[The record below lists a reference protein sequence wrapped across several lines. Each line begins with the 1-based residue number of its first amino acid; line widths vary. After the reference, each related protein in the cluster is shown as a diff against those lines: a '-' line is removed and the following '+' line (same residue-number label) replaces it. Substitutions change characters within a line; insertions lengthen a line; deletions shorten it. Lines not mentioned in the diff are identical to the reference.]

1 MTTDANTCRAYLANQ
16 IRLDHPAWA
25 VEASPA
31 EPDQVRRGKVY
42 VALWR
47 EAINPGKNSL
57 ELTHPMKL
65 QLYGAKD
72 NGEPAEEE
80 LDATLDQL
88 LLSLERLPR
97 FEFKAAD
104 RMLLKNVFQG
114 WEITGSILTENIYRN
129 ALSQERE
136 TQ

>member
-1 MTTDANTCRAYLANQ
+1 MSADANTCRAYLAHK
-16 IRLDHPAWA
+16 IRMDHPAWT

-47 EAINPGKNSL
+47 EAINPGVNSL
-57 ELTHPMKL
+57 ELVHPVKL

-72 NGEPAEEE
+72 NGEAAEEE
-80 LDATLDQL
+80 LDGSLDQL
-88 LLSLERLPR
+88 LLSLEALPR

-114 WEITGSILTENIYRN
+114 WEITGTVTTENIYRN
-129 ALSQERE
+129 IHNKKERP
-136 TQ
+136 